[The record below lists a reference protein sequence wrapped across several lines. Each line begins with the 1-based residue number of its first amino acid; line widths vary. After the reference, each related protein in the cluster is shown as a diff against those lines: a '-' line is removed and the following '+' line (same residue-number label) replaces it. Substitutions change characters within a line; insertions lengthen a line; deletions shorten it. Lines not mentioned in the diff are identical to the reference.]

1 MKNRSLLLALLL
13 CFGLSTPALP
23 SGHAETSEAARKKK
37 KKNGRGRHGPPPHA
51 QPAASSSAASAKA
64 KAPGHHRIIPAT
76 STAVDEDT
84 TRLAAAPIEVDP
96 NRPPTVLARSVI
108 LLNARTGET
117 LFEKNADEPRQIAS
131 TTKLMTAL
139 LVAEAGNLRDQV
151 TVEPIDTVCEPTKLY
166 FKPGEHYARNALLY
180 ALLVHSCNDV
190 ARCLARDN
198 AGSFDAFA
206 DKMNARAAQL
216 GARDTHFVTP
226 NGLPAPGEDQHST
239 ARDLSRIARVVY
251 FNQTLR
257 PIMATQHLQ
266 FQMASGKTQEFANT
280 NKVLLRYPL
289 LQRHEDRLHRRRRSL
304 PGVQRGR
311 RHQRGHQRLPGRQP
325 GDLERLAKDA
335 GLRPRR
341 RQGQANRAEPASV
354 VQPARAGY
362 GKRSVS
368 DTYECPNADDRNRVG
383 WTFHNGGS

>member
-13 CFGLSTPALP
+13 CFGLLTPALP
-23 SGHAETSEAARKKK
+23 SLHAETTKKK
-37 KKNGRGRHGPPPHA
+37 KKKSSET
-51 QPAASSSAASAKA
+51 AATVHHHKSSAVSAKT
-64 KAPGHHRIIPAT
+64 KAPIRKRIIPAT
-76 STAVDEDT
+76 STGVDEDAGPVET
-84 TRLAAAPIEVDP
+84 ITIDP
-96 NRPPTVLARSVI
+96 NRVPSVYAPSVMVI
-108 LLNARTGET
+108 NARTGET
-117 LFEKNADEPRQIAS
+117 LYEKNADQPRQIAS

-139 LVAEAGNLRDQV
+139 LVAEAGNLTTQV
-151 TVEPIDTVCEPTKLY
+151 EVQPVDTVCEPTKLY

-226 NGLPAPGEDQHST
+226 NGLPAPGEDQHSN
-239 ARDLSRIARVVY
+239 ARDLSRIARTVY

-266 FQMASGKTQEFANT
+266 FQMASGKTQEFSNT

-289 LQRHEDRLHRRRRSL
+289 CNGMKTGYTDAA
-304 PGVQRGR
+304 
-311 RHQRGHQRLPGRQP
+311 GHCL
-325 GDLERLAKDA
+325 
-335 GLRPRR
+335 
-341 RQGQANRAEPASV
+341 
-354 VQPARAGY
+354 
-362 GKRSVS
+362 VS
-368 DTYECPNADDRNRVG
+368 SADDGNTAVISVCLG
-383 WTFHNGGS
+383 DSKAIWNDSQKMLAYGLAAAKAKQTAQNQPPALNPPVSGTAGGL

>member
-1 MKNRSLLLALLL
+1 MRKKPDVKLRSLLLALLL
-13 CFGLSTPALP
+13 CLGLLP
-23 SGHAETSEAARKKK
+23 SGPPTLHAETTRRKKK
-37 KKNGRGRHGPPPHA
+37 KSDATAAAVHHHARG
-51 QPAASSSAASAKA
+51 ASTARART
-64 KAPGHHRIIPAT
+64 KAPIRRHVIPAT
-76 STAVDEDT
+76 STGVDEQAGPAET
-84 TRLAAAPIEVDP
+84 ITIDP
-96 NRPPTVLARSVI
+96 NRVPAVFARAVI
-108 LLNARTGET
+108 LINARTGET

-139 LVAEAGNLRDQV
+139 LVAEAGNLREEV
-151 TVEPIDTVCEPTKLY
+151 TVQPIDTVCEPTKLY

-226 NGLPAPGEDQHST
+226 NGLPSPGEDQHST
-239 ARDLSRIARVVY
+239 ARDLSRIARTVY

-289 LQRHEDRLHRRRRSL
+289 CNGMKTGYTDAA
-304 PGVQRGR
+304 
-311 RHQRGHQRLPGRQP
+311 GHCL
-325 GDLERLAKDA
+325 
-335 GLRPRR
+335 
-341 RQGQANRAEPASV
+341 
-354 VQPARAGY
+354 
-362 GKRSVS
+362 VS
-368 DTYECPNADDRNRVG
+368 SADDGTNAVISVCLG
-383 WTFHNGGS
+383 DSQAIWNDSQKMLAYGLAAAKAKQTAQNQPPPPNPPAPGASGGL